1 MKKFYLI
8 CLTVLVTIPGFT
20 QEVLFNRSS
29 YFQEFDYT
37 TAPTGFFRD
46 IAVEPV
52 DLDRSEAFSSFD
64 YSSAPAQEPVDC
76 VNPFIGTTNFGA
88 CNPGAVTPNG
98 MMSVSPFNVMGSQL
112 NTWDK
117 DSRWWSTPYVYE
129 NRYFTGFSHVNLSG
143 VGCPDL
149 GSILTMPTPGALQ
162 VDYHAYGSEYS
173 NEVATPGYYAL
184 DLSSGIRAEVT
195 ATCRSAIERY
205 TFPAGQGNILVN
217 LGEGLT
223 NESGASVRRV
233 NATEIEGSKLMGTF
247 CYTTQAVFPVYFV
260 ARVSRI
266 PESAGYWKKQRPM
279 TAEAAWDPDAGKY
292 KLYTSYSRELSGD
305 DIGYWFHFEDLKAG
319 EQICLQIAVSLVSCE
334 NAREN
339 LEAEQS
345 SGFAFDAV
353 REAARAQW
361 AADLGR
367 IRVEGGTADQRT
379 VFYTALY
386 HTLIHP
392 SIVSDVNGQ
401 YPLME
406 FGNPEAKDSFKVMTG
421 KPGQEQRKLR
431 SRGIGTCYE
440 GVRYSVFSLWDTYR
454 NLHQLMTLVY
464 PERQVDM
471 VRSAIAM
478 YREWG
483 WLPKWELFGRETW
496 TMEGDPAIPMIVD
509 SYFKL
514 DALHPFDMVSAREAF
529 LKGADTPGAENRMRP
544 DIDPYIERGY
554 IPLNWFA
561 QDFSGDNS
569 VSHALEYYVADAAL
583 ARYLEATGEKD
594 PAAKFKARS
603 LGYRHYY
610 SKEAGT
616 LRPINLDGTFLTPFD
631 PRDGADFSNAPGFH
645 EGSAWNY
652 TFYVPHDVEGLA
664 NLMGGKNAF
673 VKKLQKV
680 FDEDL
685 YDPANEPDIAYPY
698 LFSRFKGAE
707 KRTWAEVDKILA
719 KHYTTAP
726 NGIPGND
733 DTGTMSAWAVFSMM
747 GLYPDCPG
755 DPSYTLTR
763 PTFSK
768 VTVTLDPAYLQ
779 GARPELVITRSARPS
794 KALAGGKNRGFRI
807 GHDALVAAGT
817 LTWK

>member
-1 MKKFYLI
+1 MLRIIKRSLPALL
-8 CLTVLVTIPGFT
+8 C
-20 QEVLFNRSS
+20 VLF
-29 YFQEFDYT
+29 E
-37 TAPTGFFRD
+37 GF
-46 IAVEPV
+46 
-52 DLDRSEAFSSFD
+52 LS
-64 YSSAPAQEPVDC
+64 AQEPVDC

-98 MMSVSPFNVMGSQL
+98 MMSVSPFNVMGSEL

-184 DLSSGIRAEVT
+184 NLSSGIRAEVT

-205 TFPAGQGNILVN
+205 TFPGGQGNILVN

-223 NESGASVRRV
+223 NESGATVRRV

-260 ARVSRI
+260 ARISRI
-266 PESAGYWKKQRPM
+266 PASEGYWKKQRPM

-305 DIGYWFHFEDLKAG
+305 DIGYWFHFEDLKPG
-319 EQICLQIAVSLVSCE
+319 EQICLQIAVSFVSCE

-367 IRVEGGTADQRT
+367 IRIEGGTADQRT

-406 FGNPEAKDSFKVMTG
+406 FGNPEAKDSFKVMIG

-454 NLHQLMTLVY
+454 NLHQLMALVY

-779 GARPELVITRSARPS
+779 GARPELVITRSARPT
-794 KALAGGKNRGFRI
+794 KALAGGKNLGFRI